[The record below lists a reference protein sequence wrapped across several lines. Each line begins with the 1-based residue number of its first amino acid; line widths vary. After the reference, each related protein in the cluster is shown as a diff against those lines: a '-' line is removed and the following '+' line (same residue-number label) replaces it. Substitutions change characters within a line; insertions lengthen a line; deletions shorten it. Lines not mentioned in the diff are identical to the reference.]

1 MSVHVHARMYI
12 KDDGHLSEEIKKMI
26 DASLKDE
33 GCISYTFY
41 QNFLNKEEYI
51 MVEEWKS
58 KELLNAH
65 MKTPHFAALGE
76 KKKKV
81 SLKEMDIQI
90 IEGTK

>member
-1 MSVHVHARMYI
+1 MSVHVHAKMYI

-76 KKKKV
+76 YMKKV